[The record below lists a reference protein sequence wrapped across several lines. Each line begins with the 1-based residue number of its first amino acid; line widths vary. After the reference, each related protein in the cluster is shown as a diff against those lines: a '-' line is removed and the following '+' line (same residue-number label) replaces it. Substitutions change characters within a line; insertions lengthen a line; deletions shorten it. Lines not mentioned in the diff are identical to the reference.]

1 MANKDKKN
9 KTSFDVGNKAA
20 EKWTFAEAENKF
32 IEIRTNAEINTEV
45 LCLQDAYLKMEMYGS
60 TFHYLIE
67 KFPVLEI
74 YKKDIADIVVS
85 RINKNALQNEFN
97 ATASIWRMKQLGE
110 KDKTET
116 DITTNGKEINRK
128 LTYEDFE

>member
-1 MANKDKKN
+1 
-9 KTSFDVGNKAA
+9 
-20 EKWTFAEAENKF
+20 
-32 IEIRTNAEINTEV
+32 
-45 LCLQDAYLKMEMYGS
+45 MYGS

-74 YKKDIADIVVS
+74 YKKDITDIVVS
-85 RINKNALQNEFN
+85 RINKNALKNEFN

-116 DITTNGKEINRK
+116 DITTNGKEINSPQ
-128 LTYEDFE
+128 TINYNHFNDND

>member
-20 EKWTFAEAENKF
+20 EKWTLIEAENKF
-32 IEIRTNAEINTEV
+32 IEIRANAEINTEV
-45 LCLQDAYLKMEMYGS
+45 LCLQDAYLKIGMYGS

-74 YKKDIADIVVS
+74 YKKDITDIVVS
-85 RINKNALQNEFN
+85 RINKNALQNKFN

-110 KDKTET
+110 TDKSEIKQEIKTEQH
-116 DITTNGKEINRK
+116 I
-128 LTYEDFE
+128 LTADDFYE